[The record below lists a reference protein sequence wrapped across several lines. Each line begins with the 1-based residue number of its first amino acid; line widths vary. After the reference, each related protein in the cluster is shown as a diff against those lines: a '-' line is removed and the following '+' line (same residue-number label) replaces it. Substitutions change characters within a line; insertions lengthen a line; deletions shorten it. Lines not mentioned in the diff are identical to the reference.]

1 MEIVKPFVKWAGG
14 KTSLIPQITKYFPFE
29 LRNGKIEKYIEP
41 FVGGGAVLIDILQ
54 KYDVKQAYAFDIN
67 KDLINC
73 YNVIKY
79 KVEDLIQKL
88 DKKEKEFLSLEIDGR
103 QKYFYNIRTKYNSY
117 FLNTELDVER
127 ASEFIFLN
135 RTCFNG
141 LYRVNKSGKFNV
153 PFGKYKNPTI
163 CDSRNLRNLSILFKN
178 TIFKYGDYKESES
191 LIDENTFV
199 YFDPPYRPL
208 SVTSGFTSY
217 TKEDFNDENQK
228 ELAKYYNK
236 LNVKNAKLMLSN
248 SNPKN
253 TDENDDFFE
262 NIYKGFNINEVSAKR
277 MINSNAKGR
286 GEISELLITNY
297 KEQLEWNS
305 QTNFIIQMKQE
316 ALA

>member
-14 KTSLIPQITKYFPFE
+14 KSSLIPQITKYFPFE
-29 LRNGKIEKYIEP
+29 LKNGQIEKYVEP

-79 KVEDLIQKL
+79 KVEDLIRKL
-88 DKKEKEFLSLEIDGR
+88 DKKEKEFLALDKDER
-103 QKYFYNIRTKYNSY
+103 QKYFYDIRTEYNSY
-117 FLNTELDVER
+117 LLDNEIDVKR

-141 LYRVNKSGKFNV
+141 LYRVNKNGKFNV
-153 PFGKYKNPTI
+153 PCGKYKNPTI
-163 CDSRNLRNLSILFKN
+163 CDSNNLRNLSKLLKN
-178 TIFKYGDYKESES
+178 VVFAYGDYKESEK
-191 LIDENTFV
+191 LVDENTFV

-217 TKEDFNDENQK
+217 TKEDFNDEDQK
-228 ELAKYYNK
+228 ELAEYYNK
-236 LNVKNAKLMLSN
+236 LNLKNAKLMLSN

-253 TDENDDFFE
+253 TNENDNFFE
-262 NIYKGFNINEVSAKR
+262 KIYKGFNINEVSAKR
-277 MINSNAKGR
+277 MINANAKGR

-297 KEQLEWNS
+297 EEQIKWNS
-305 QTNFIIQMKQE
+305 QINFTLKAKTE

>member
-1 MEIVKPFVKWAGG
+1 MEIAKPFVKWAGG
-14 KTSLIPQITKYFPFE
+14 KSSLIPQITKYFPFE
-29 LRNGKIEKYIEP
+29 LKNGQIEKYVEP

-79 KVEDLIQKL
+79 KVEDLILKL
-88 DKKEKEFLSLEIDGR
+88 DKKEKKFLALDKDER
-103 QKYFYNIRTKYNSY
+103 QKYFYDIRTEYNSY
-117 FLNTELDVER
+117 LLDNEIDVKR

-141 LYRVNKSGKFNV
+141 LYRVNKNGKFNV
-153 PFGKYKNPTI
+153 PCGKYKNPTI
-163 CDSRNLRNLSILFKN
+163 CDSNNLRNLSKLLQNVVFA
-178 TIFKYGDYKESES
+178 YGDYKESEK
-191 LIDENTFV
+191 LVDENTFV

-228 ELAKYYNK
+228 ELAEYYNK
-236 LNVKNAKLMLSN
+236 LNLKNAKLMLSN

-253 TDENDDFFE
+253 TNENDNFFE
-262 NIYKGFNINEVSAKR
+262 KIYKGFNINEVSAKR
-277 MINSNAKGR
+277 MINANAKGR

-297 KEQLEWNS
+297 EEQIKWNS
-305 QTNFIIQMKQE
+305 QINFTLKAKME